1 VINASVRVTLS
12 VEISVRRPAFTD
24 DRSAR
29 FDPNIYNGHQCV
41 SGSVRY
47 WNKKSSARLTFDT
60 AEHPLALNRV
70 SPIVLW
76 PTEHAL
82 VDFNGLVRTADL
94 FRAAFTK
101 TSIVSLQN
109 MPQSVTLAEL
119 QPCSSWIRWARS
131 RLTMS
136 YVRCCTSW
144 KVRRLCWNHEPC
156 LMAFDGEHL
165 ASATFRRHRHL
176 KPSVVVGSAHQVIS
190 RPQVLHG
197 TLLRIRTASF
207 RKWIPRSLS
216 LNRNVRK
223 PAFTQPLLPNA
234 QCPYDLLGT
243 NGISTIRR

>member
-1 VINASVRVTLS
+1 MINASVRVTLS

-94 FRAAFTK
+94 FRAA
-101 TSIVSLQN
+101 
-109 MPQSVTLAEL
+109 
-119 QPCSSWIRWARS
+119 
-131 RLTMS
+131 
-136 YVRCCTSW
+136 
-144 KVRRLCWNHEPC
+144 
-156 LMAFDGEHL
+156 
-165 ASATFRRHRHL
+165 
-176 KPSVVVGSAHQVIS
+176 
-190 RPQVLHG
+190 
-197 TLLRIRTASF
+197 LRIHQHC
-207 RKWIPRSLS
+207 LS
-216 LNRNVRK
+216 AEHAPVR
-223 PAFTQPLLPNA
+223 
-234 QCPYDLLGT
+234 DRIGT
-243 NGISTIRR
+243 VAMLFLD